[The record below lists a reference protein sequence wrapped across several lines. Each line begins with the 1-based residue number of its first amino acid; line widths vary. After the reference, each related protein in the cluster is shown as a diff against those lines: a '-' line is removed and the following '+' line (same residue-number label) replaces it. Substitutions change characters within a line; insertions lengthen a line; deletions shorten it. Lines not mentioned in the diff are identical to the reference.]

1 MRSYKPHHFA
11 ERRPRN
17 IMMQHAVVMRSP
29 SGEWQVLQPGKG
41 VIAQGFDDEAE
52 AQKWIV
58 EEGSGKL

>member
-1 MRSYKPHHFA
+1 
-11 ERRPRN
+11 
-17 IMMQHAVVMRSP
+17 MMQHAVVMRSP